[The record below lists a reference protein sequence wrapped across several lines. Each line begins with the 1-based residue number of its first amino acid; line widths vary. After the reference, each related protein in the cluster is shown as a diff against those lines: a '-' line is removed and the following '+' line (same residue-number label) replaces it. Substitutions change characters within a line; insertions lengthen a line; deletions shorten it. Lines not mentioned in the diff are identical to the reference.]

1 MAAAAKLV
9 RALVPPMTPGLI
21 LRMLPGVLLFFA
33 GIVLGVW
40 LLIRFRR
47 PERENG

>member
-1 MAAAAKLV
+1 MTAAAKLV

-21 LRMLPGVLLFFA
+21 LRVLLGVLLFFA

-40 LLIRFRR
+40 LMIRFRR
-47 PERENG
+47 LDRENG